1 MPPFYRAVDATAC
14 AKIAAWIPGSHLLLF
29 IEAWQT
35 PVPYRAK
42 RLRRGRHHRPPVGS
56 EADKHHCTGR
66 ANYSISIVAQ
76 APLRVQPNLTS
87 LLMFNGLRSRFAQ
100 ATPTWKLV
108 ALLALIGVGTTH
120 CAPMTWNDESRMATI
135 QSLVESRTLV
145 IDHSDFATTGDK
157 VFVAGHFYSDKPPLP
172 AMLGAIAYVPLYAL
186 GFRLREGPSL
196 AYFVITLLTV
206 TLVWLCGTVALFYAL
221 EFTGLDVER
230 RTLACLA
237 LGVGST
243 FLTWATTFNNHEI
256 AAGCISIG
264 FMFLLKARFETGA
277 RNLALAG
284 LFLSI
289 AAASDMPTAIFYVV
303 FSGYVIARKETRRN
317 IVFFLLPMILTA
329 VPTAVADFAIHRSI
343 MPVQIYP
350 QYFQYPGSP
359 WLGSGELSGVGT
371 NDLGFTF
378 TYAVRTLFGPAG
390 FLLYNPLLFLAAY
403 GCVRVIQQRERFWP
417 ECLCV
422 LLGSLV
428 LCGYYWTTTT
438 NFAGWSYSIR
448 WFVPILPP
456 LFFFLYPYFRDNRSR
471 RKRLFTIIFAVS
483 TVIASVGA
491 LNPWSPLIYSDVP
504 FVANIKQFVEHLR
517 HPGVVYVKPPPNE

>member
-1 MPPFYRAVDATAC
+1 
-14 AKIAAWIPGSHLLLF
+14 
-29 IEAWQT
+29 
-35 PVPYRAK
+35 
-42 RLRRGRHHRPPVGS
+42 
-56 EADKHHCTGR
+56 
-66 ANYSISIVAQ
+66 
-76 APLRVQPNLTS
+76 
-87 LLMFNGLRSRFAQ
+87 
-100 ATPTWKLV
+100 
-108 ALLALIGVGTTH
+108 
-120 CAPMTWNDESRMATI
+120 MATI

-145 IDHSDFATTGDK
+145 IDHSDFAATGDK

-172 AMLGAIAYVPLYAL
+172 AMLGAITYAPLYAL

-196 AYFVITLLTV
+196 SYFLITLFTV
-206 TLVWLCGTVALFYAL
+206 TLVWLCGTAALYYAL

-230 RTLACLA
+230 RTLVCLA

-289 AAASDMPTAIFYVV
+289 AATSDIPTAIFYVV

-317 IVFFLLPMILTA
+317 IGFFFLPLILTA
-329 VPTAVADFAIHRSI
+329 VPTAMADFAIHGSV
-343 MPVQIYP
+343 MPVQIYN

-359 WLGSGELSGVGT
+359 WLGSDELSGMRANGV
-371 NDLGFTF
+371 GFTF
-378 TYAVRTLFGPAG
+378 TYALSTLFGPAG
-390 FLLYNPLLFLAAY
+390 FLLYNPLLFLAIF
-403 GCVRVIQQRERFWP
+403 GCVQVIHKQERFWS

-422 LLGSLV
+422 LLGSLI
-428 LCGYYWTTTT
+428 LCGYYWVTTT
-438 NFAGWSYSIR
+438 NLAGWSYSIR

-456 LFFFLYPYFRDNRSR
+456 FFFFLYPYLRDNSAR
-471 RKRLFTIIFAVS
+471 RKRLFIIVFAVS

-491 LNPWSPLIYSDVP
+491 LNPWSPLVYSDVP

-517 HPGVVYVKPPPNE
+517 HPGVVYVKPRPNK